1 MTDSVVV
8 PCDWYS
14 FVPSGRERER
24 DSQRETDRMCVCV
37 LACDVCLFTV
47 YSCIV
52 PFGFLPWESRVAFP
66 GESQLR
72 QSRATRPTLHAGCFS
87 VFISHRTP
95 RWTTGS
101 SSCACDLY
109 PWIYTGDLG
118 VSSEGLLWGIV
129 CTEICPRKNSRKA

>member
-72 QSRATRPTLHAGCFS
+72 QSRATQPTVLAGCFS
-87 VFISHRTP
+87 VSIIHRTL
-95 RWTTGS
+95 T
-101 SSCACDLY
+101 
-109 PWIYTGDLG
+109 
-118 VSSEGLLWGIV
+118 
-129 CTEICPRKNSRKA
+129 